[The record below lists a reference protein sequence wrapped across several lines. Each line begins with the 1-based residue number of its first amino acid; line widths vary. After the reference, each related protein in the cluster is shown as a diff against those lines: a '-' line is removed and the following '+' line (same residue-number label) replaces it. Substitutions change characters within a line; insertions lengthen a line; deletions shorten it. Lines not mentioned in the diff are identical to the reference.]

1 MLRAVHKATEVRP
14 MAVPQNKISR
24 SRRNNRRSHDA
35 LVGGNPNE
43 CPNCGELKRPHH
55 VCASCGYYGDREVVA
70 QADEIDLDE
79 DAA

>member
-1 MLRAVHKATEVRP
+1 
-14 MAVPQNKISR
+14 MAVPQNKVTR
-24 SRRNNRRSHDA
+24 SRRNMRRSHHA
-35 LVGGNPNE
+35 LIAGNPAE

-55 VCASCGYYGDREVVA
+55 VCPSCGYYNDREIVA